1 MNALY
6 MAAAYLRYHWAR
18 SLVLVLATALI
29 LFVPVA
35 TQTLL
40 STSERALIARGA
52 ATPMLLGSRGSQ
64 LDLTMAALYF
74 SEERPA
80 PVEMRAVEEVWTSGL
95 AMPIPL
101 HTAFSSGG
109 FRIVGT
115 SLDYFDFR
123 DLTLTD
129 GRGLS
134 LLGDAVIGA
143 EVAKTL
149 GKGVGDSLVSAPE
162 NLFDLDGV
170 YPLEMPI
177 TGVLAPTNSPD
188 DTAIFVDIKTA
199 WVIQGIGHGHQDVVT
214 AADIAADISQGSDAL
229 ANAAIVQYQRI
240 TPDNIESFHFHGD
253 QLDFPASAVIVVPND
268 TRSATILK
276 GRYLDTDS
284 PTQLIE
290 PAGVVQGLVDRI
302 FRIKALL
309 DLVTAIIALAAL
321 AAIGLAIFL
330 SYRLRA
336 REMATAVKL
345 GARRGMILQLLTTE
359 TVALL
364 LISGSIAAI
373 GAVIVSRNADTW
385 VGWLLA
391 LGS

>member
-6 MAAAYLRYHWAR
+6 LAFSYLRYHWAR
-18 SLVLVLATALI
+18 SLVLVLVAALI
-29 LFVPVA
+29 LFVPVT

-40 STSERALIARGA
+40 STSERALVARGE
-52 ATPMLLGSRGSQ
+52 ATPLLLGSRGSQ

-74 SEERPA
+74 SEERPD
-80 PVEMRAVEEVWTSGL
+80 PVAMREVEAVWESGL
-95 AMPIPL
+95 GVPIPL
-101 HTAFSSGG
+101 HTAFSSSG

-115 SLDYFDFR
+115 TLDYFDFR
-123 DLTLTD
+123 DLRPQQ

-143 EVAKTL
+143 EVAEAL
-149 GKGVGDSLVSAPE
+149 GKGVGDTLVSAPE

-177 TGVLAPTNSPD
+177 VGVLPQTNTPD
-188 DTAIFVDIKTA
+188 DQAIFVDIKTA
-199 WVIQGIGHGHQDVVT
+199 WVIQGIGHGHEDVVT
-214 AADIAADISQGSDAL
+214 AADVAAGTAAL
-229 ANAAIVQYQRI
+229 ANAAVVQYQRI
-240 TPDNIESFHFHGD
+240 TEDNIESFHFHGNQD
-253 QLDFPASAVIVVPND
+253 DFPASAVIVLPND

-276 GRYLDTDS
+276 GRYLDAEG
-284 PTQLIE
+284 PTQLIA

-309 DLVTAIIALAAL
+309 DVVTTIIAVAAV
-321 AAIGLAIFL
+321 AAVGLAVFL

-336 REMATAVKL
+336 REIATAVKL
-345 GARRGMILQLLTTE
+345 GAQEGMVLRLLAAE
-359 TVALL
+359 TITLL
-364 LISGSIAAI
+364 LFAGSIAAL
-373 GAVIVSRNADTW
+373 GAMIVSRNAEAW

-391 LGS
+391 LGA